1 MRLDSGHCL
10 WCGYLS
16 LRMDDDEHA
25 RALVDR
31 ARDGDDDAARELIRQ
46 LYPLVGKIVRGYRP
60 RRAAEE
66 DLAQMIF
73 VKIFQNL
80 AQYSG
85 KVPISHWVSRIAVN
99 PCRNQLMAE
108 KARPELRHADLSEE
122 QAAMLEN
129 LASEHALS
137 PDRKLA
143 ARDLV
148 EKLLAMLKPVERL
161 VIDMLYLQERS
172 VAEVQK
178 LTGWTAAT
186 IKVRAFRARQK
197 LRKQIGGLL

>member
-1 MRLDSGHCL
+1 
-10 WCGYLS
+10 
-16 LRMDDDEHA
+16 MDDDEHA
-25 RALVDR
+25 RALVGR
-31 ARDGDDDAARELIRQ
+31 TRGGDDNAARELIHQ
-46 LYPLVGKIVRGYRP
+46 LYPLVAKIVRGYRP
-60 RRAAEE
+60 RRTAEE

-73 VKIFQNL
+73 VKVFQNL

-99 PCRNQLMAE
+99 ACRNQLMAE

-129 LASEHALS
+129 LASDDALS

-186 IKVRAFRARQK
+186 IKIRAFRARQK

>member
-1 MRLDSGHCL
+1 
-10 WCGYLS
+10 
-16 LRMDDDEHA
+16 MDDDEQA
-25 RALVDR
+25 RVLVDR
-31 ARDGDDDAARELIRQ
+31 ARSGDDDAARELICQ
-46 LYPLVGKIVRGYRP
+46 LYPLVAKIVRGYRP
-60 RRAAEE
+60 RRTAEE

-73 VKIFQNL
+73 VKVFQNL

-99 PCRNQLMAE
+99 TCRNQLMAE

-129 LASEHALS
+129 LASDNALS

-148 EKLLAMLKPVERL
+148 EKLLVMLKPVERL

-197 LRKQIGGLL
+197 LRKQIGRLL

>member
-1 MRLDSGHCL
+1 
-10 WCGYLS
+10 
-16 LRMDDDEHA
+16 MDDDEHA
-25 RALVDR
+25 HTLVDR

-46 LYPLVGKIVRGYRP
+46 LYPMVAKIVRCYRP

-66 DLAQMIF
+66 DLTQMIF
-73 VKIFQNL
+73 IKVFQNL

-99 PCRNQLMAE
+99 TCRNQLMAE

-129 LASEHALS
+129 LTASDEALS

-148 EKLLAMLKPVERL
+148 EKLLAMLKPMERL

-172 VAEVQK
+172 VAEIQK
-178 LTGWTAAT
+178 VTGWTAAA
-186 IKVRAFRARQK
+186 IKIRAFRARQK
-197 LRKQIGGLL
+197 LRRQIGGLL

>member
-1 MRLDSGHCL
+1 
-10 WCGYLS
+10 
-16 LRMDDDEHA
+16 MDEDEQA
-25 RALVDR
+25 GALVSR
-31 ARDGDDDAARELIRQ
+31 AREGDDAAARELIQR
-46 LYPLVGKIVRGYRP
+46 LYPLVAKIVRGYRP
-60 RRAAEE
+60 RHTGEE

-73 VKIFQNL
+73 VKVFQNL
-80 AQYSG
+80 RQYSG

-99 PCRNQLMAE
+99 TCRNQLAAE

-122 QAAMLEN
+122 QAALLEN
-129 LASEHALS
+129 LAASDDTLS
-137 PDRKLA
+137 PDHKLA

-161 VIDMLYLQERS
+161 IVDMLYLQQRS

-197 LRKQIGGLL
+197 LRKHIGGLL

>member
-1 MRLDSGHCL
+1 
-10 WCGYLS
+10 
-16 LRMDDDEHA
+16 MDDDEHA

-31 ARDGDDDAARELIRQ
+31 ARGGDDNAARELIRQ
-46 LYPLVGKIVRGYRP
+46 LYPLVAKIVRGYRP
-60 RRAAEE
+60 RRTAEE

-73 VKIFQNL
+73 VKVFQNL

-99 PCRNQLMAE
+99 TCRNQLMAE

-129 LASEHALS
+129 LASEDALS

>member
-1 MRLDSGHCL
+1 
-10 WCGYLS
+10 
-16 LRMDDDEHA
+16 MDDDEHA

-31 ARDGDDDAARELIRQ
+31 ALGGDDNAARELIRQ
-46 LYPLVGKIVRGYRP
+46 LYPLVAKIVRGYRP
-60 RRAAEE
+60 RRTAEE

-73 VKIFQNL
+73 VKVFQNL

-99 PCRNQLMAE
+99 TCRNQLMAE

-129 LASEHALS
+129 LASEDALS

>member
-1 MRLDSGHCL
+1 
-10 WCGYLS
+10 
-16 LRMDDDEHA
+16 MDDDEHA

-31 ARDGDDDAARELIRQ
+31 ARGGDDDAARELIRQ
-46 LYPLVGKIVRGYRP
+46 LYPLVAKIVRGYRP
-60 RRAAEE
+60 RRTAEE

-73 VKIFQNL
+73 VKVFQNL

-99 PCRNQLMAE
+99 TCRNQLMAE

-129 LASEHALS
+129 LASDNALS

>member
-1 MRLDSGHCL
+1 MRLASGHCL

-31 ARDGDDDAARELIRQ
+31 ARDGDDDAARELICELYQ
-46 LYPLVGKIVRGYRP
+46 LVAKIVRGYRP
-60 RRAAEE
+60 RRTAEE
-66 DLAQMIF
+66 DLSQMIF
-73 VKIFQNL
+73 VKVFQNL

-99 PCRNQLMAE
+99 TCRNQLTAE

-129 LASEHALS
+129 LAASDEALS

-148 EKLLAMLKPVERL
+148 EKLLAMLRPVERL
-161 VIDMLYLQERS
+161 VIHMLYLQERS

-178 LTGWTAAT
+178 LTGWTATA
-186 IKVRAFRARQK
+186 IKVRAFRARQT
-197 LRKQIGGLL
+197 LRK

>member
-1 MRLDSGHCL
+1 
-10 WCGYLS
+10 
-16 LRMDDDEHA
+16 MDHDEHA

-31 ARDGDDDAARELIRQ
+31 ARSGDDNAARELIRQ
-46 LYPLVGKIVRGYRP
+46 LYPLVAKIVRGYRP

-73 VKIFQNL
+73 VKVFQNL

-99 PCRNQLMAE
+99 TCRNQLMAE

-122 QAAMLEN
+122 QVAMLEN
-129 LASEHALS
+129 LASDDVLS
-137 PDRKLA
+137 PDRKLV

-172 VAEVQK
+172 VAEVQN

-186 IKVRAFRARQK
+186 IKIRAFRARQK